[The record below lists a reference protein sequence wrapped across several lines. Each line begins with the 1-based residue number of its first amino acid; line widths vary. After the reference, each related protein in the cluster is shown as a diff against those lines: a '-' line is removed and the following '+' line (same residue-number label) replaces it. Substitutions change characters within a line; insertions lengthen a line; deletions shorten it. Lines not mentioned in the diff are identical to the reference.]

1 MDEIAANLATLT
13 NQLNRFK
20 PASVA
25 EVSGSQEQL
34 SSAVDERINLQSQ
47 RIDTVSEST
56 QEARKTAHGN
66 SEILHDLL
74 VGMENL
80 GESVKQ
86 LREEVNAWGG
96 PEDQEVLNDLMK
108 EVPMVPSI
116 SEQPQA
122 ISQSPAVTLQIPS
135 VMNPIL
141 SNPTSGS
148 ISAMSDPDLQKM
160 RERVTALKT

>member
-25 EVSGSQEQL
+25 DVSGSQEQL

-47 RIDTVSEST
+47 RIDYVSEST
-56 QEARKTAHGN
+56 QQACKTAQEN
-66 SEILHDLL
+66 SEILHELL

-86 LREEVNAWGG
+86 LREEANAWGG
-96 PEDQEVLNDLMK
+96 LEEQEILDDLMK
-108 EVPMVPSI
+108 EIPMVSSI
-116 SEQPQA
+116 SEQP
-122 ISQSPAVTLQIPS
+122 
-135 VMNPIL
+135 
-141 SNPTSGS
+141 
-148 ISAMSDPDLQKM
+148 
-160 RERVTALKT
+160 

>member
-1 MDEIAANLATLT
+1 MHWDPVNKWRHLQSSFQAQLEQTCAESQHRDADAKRQMDEIAANLATLT

-25 EVSGSQEQL
+25 DVSGSQEQL
-34 SSAVDERINLQSQ
+34 SFAVDERINLQSQ
-47 RIDTVSEST
+47 RIDTVSESM
-56 QEARKTAHGN
+56 QEARKTAQEN

-122 ISQSPAVTLQIPS
+122 IS
-135 VMNPIL
+135 
-141 SNPTSGS
+141 
-148 ISAMSDPDLQKM
+148 
-160 RERVTALKT
+160 

>member
-13 NQLNRFK
+13 DQLNRFK

-25 EVSGSQEQL
+25 DVSGSQEQL
-34 SSAVDERINLQSQ
+34 SSAVDERINLQSL
-47 RIDTVSEST
+47 RLDTVSESV
-56 QEARKTAHGN
+56 QDARKTAQEN
-66 SEILHDLL
+66 TEMLHDLL
-74 VGMENL
+74 VSMENL
-80 GESVKQ
+80 GENVKQ

-108 EVPMVPSI
+108 EVPMVPST

-135 VMNPIL
+135 VVKPIL

-148 ISAMSDPDLQKM
+148 ISAMSGPSLHEM
-160 RERVTALKT
+160 